1 MSAAHLHA
9 VPDPEDVPASA
20 PAGVAT
26 APGEGAAVVELLD
39 AVPAPTAPP
48 EDVEEVQAAEAA
60 DELEDAEEPGEYPD
74 EEESGEE
81 DVPPRAFALPD
92 LRPYVTADRE
102 TARELRSLAA
112 DVTRTTAPR
121 VRRGLAPVVRG
132 LWKII
137 RAGAVVVLLA
147 LRAWFSGE
155 LAPKVPPLW
164 RIILG
169 PLITCAAV
177 FQTVVLY
184 PWAPL
189 LLVPAWPLLALIV
202 QRWASVQADRAAKA
216 KASGKGGK
224 GAAKA
229 SAKASPETFAA
240 RLIAALAQPP
250 AQRSPEV
257 PEEAAAEPAEDSP
270 AEPPAELDGEGAE
283 EAGGEPEETPVQ
295 EAPPAPSRDDLVRAL
310 HALVGGSSG
319 VLDTALRDRL
329 RYPSTRAVREALESA
344 DIPHRDGVR
353 AVGGN
358 GPGVHRRD
366 FPPLPPPQE
375 GAPGSGVVAGQD
387 ANNNANNTG
396 EGPGEGLAVEGS
408 EPGRTYPFDTV
419 PDPERGP
426 TAWKI
431 IHRD

>member
-9 VPDPEDVPASA
+9 VPDPDDVPASA

-202 QRWASVQADRAAKA
+202 QRWPPSRPTGPRRRRHPGRAGKGPRRPPRRPRPRRSPRASSRPSRSPRAALP
-216 KASGKGGK
+216 GG
-224 GAAKA
+224 
-229 SAKASPETFAA
+229 
-240 RLIAALAQPP
+240 
-250 AQRSPEV
+250 
-257 PEEAAAEPAEDSP
+257 
-270 AEPPAELDGEGAE
+270 
-283 EAGGEPEETPVQ
+283 AGGG
-295 EAPPAPSRDDLVRAL
+295 RRRAR
-310 HALVGGSSG
+310 GG
-319 VLDTALRDRL
+319 L
-329 RYPSTRAVREALESA
+329 P
-344 DIPHRDGVR
+344 
-353 AVGGN
+353 
-358 GPGVHRRD
+358 RR
-366 FPPLPPPQE
+366 
-375 GAPGSGVVAGQD
+375 APGRAGRR
-387 ANNNANNTG
+387 
-396 EGPGEGLAVEGS
+396 
-408 EPGRTYPFDTV
+408 GRGGGG
-419 PDPERGP
+419 RG
-426 TAWKI
+426 A
-431 IHRD
+431 

>member
-9 VPDPEDVPASA
+9 VPDPDDVPASA

-216 KASGKGGK
+216 KASGKGGER
-224 GAAKA
+224 G
-229 SAKASPETFAA
+229 
-240 RLIAALAQPP
+240 R
-250 AQRSPEV
+250 
-257 PEEAAAEPAEDSP
+257 
-270 AEPPAELDGEGAE
+270 EG
-283 EAGGEPEETPVQ
+283 
-295 EAPPAPSRDDLVRAL
+295 
-310 HALVGGSSG
+310 
-319 VLDTALRDRL
+319 LR
-329 RYPSTRAVREALESA
+329 
-344 DIPHRDGVR
+344 
-353 AVGGN
+353 
-358 GPGVHRRD
+358 
-366 FPPLPPPQE
+366 
-375 GAPGSGVVAGQD
+375 
-387 ANNNANNTG
+387 
-396 EGPGEGLAVEGS
+396 EGLARDVRRAPHRGPRAAPRAALPGGAGGGRRRARGGLPRRA
-408 EPGRTYPFDTV
+408 PGRAGR
-419 PDPERGP
+419 RGRGGGGRG
-426 TAWKI
+426 A
-431 IHRD
+431 

>member
-9 VPDPEDVPASA
+9 VPDPDDA
-20 PAGVAT
+20 PALAPAAVET
-26 APGEGAAVVELLD
+26 APGEGAAVIELLD
-39 AVPAPTAPP
+39 TVPAPTAPP
-48 EDVEEVQAAEAA
+48 EDVEEDQAAEAA
-60 DELEDAEEPGEYPD
+60 DELEDVEEPGEYPD
-74 EEESGEE
+74 EVEPGEE

-102 TARELRSLAA
+102 TAREFRSLAA

-137 RAGAVVVLLA
+137 RAGSVVVLLT

-164 RIILG
+164 RLVLG
-169 PLITCAAV
+169 PLITGAAV

-184 PWAPL
+184 PWAPFF
-189 LLVPAWPLLALIV
+189 LVPAWPLLAVIA
-202 QRWASVQADRAAKA
+202 QRWASGQADRAAKT

-229 SAKASPETFAA
+229 SPKTFAA
-240 RLIAALAQPP
+240 RLTAALTPPP
-250 AQRSPEV
+250 AKRSPEV
-257 PEEAAAEPAEDSP
+257 PEGAAVEPAEDSP
-270 AEPPAELDGEGAE
+270 AEPPAEPGGEGAE
-283 EAGGEPEETPVQ
+283 EAGEGPEETPVQ

-344 DIPHRDGVR
+344 GIPHRDGVR

-366 FPPLPPPQE
+366 FPPLPPPRE

-387 ANNNANNTG
+387 TNNNANNTG
-396 EGPGEGLAVEGS
+396 DGPGEGLDAEDS
-408 EPGRTYPFDTV
+408 DPGRTYPFDTI

-426 TAWKI
+426 TSWKI
-431 IHRD
+431 VHHD